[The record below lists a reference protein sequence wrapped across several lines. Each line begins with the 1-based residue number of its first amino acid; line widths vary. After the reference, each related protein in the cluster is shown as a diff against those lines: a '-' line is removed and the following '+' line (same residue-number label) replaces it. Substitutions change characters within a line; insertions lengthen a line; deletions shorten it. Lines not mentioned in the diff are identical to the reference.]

1 MECRCFK
8 WRFQHLSRAFL
19 PCPSLL
25 HFPAD
30 FWLLGL
36 PTSHMSQ
43 VGYTSKMMT
52 VIWFSPLLSFSIFPF
67 LQIWG
72 KLKAWELVRLWKV
85 LQRLSSDWHCFLG
98 FLEFSQPET
107 DLSWNDGKFSA
118 VLQRC
123 GECPQNLN
131 YRRGWQFLLHLFSP
145 NCYRHLVTKVI
156 FLSSGFSSLCQ
167 RFPLGVKFVVDVVP
181 LLW

>member
-1 MECRCFK
+1 MEIPTFK
-8 WRFQHLSRAFL
+8 SCLPALPLTPSFSSWFLAAWSPNITHVSGRIHLQNL
-19 PCPSLL
+19 VL
-25 HFPAD
+25 
-30 FWLLGL
+30 
-36 PTSHMSQ
+36 
-43 VGYTSKMMT
+43 KT
-52 VIWFSPLLSFSIFPF
+52 VIWFSPLISFSIFPF

-98 FLEFSQPET
+98 FLEFSQPKT
-107 DLSWNDGKFSA
+107 DLSWNDEKFSA

-131 YRRGWQFLLHLFSP
+131 YRRGWQFLLHLFSS

-167 RFPLGVKFVVDVVP
+167 CFPLGVKFVVDVVP